1 MIWEWIITLIA
12 FVKLI
17 WHVKAFPQHLH
28 WCLVGWTFICLWK
41 NHLYDHHHIYIPELN
56 LYWPTP
62 CRPTPPPW
70 SSPCQPPGWPPHEP
84 HRQNIVLKV
93 CLHVVLSINYLNTL
107 FTWPWAFLLCGVTL
121 LTLLSAVEK
130 LMCLQDWGFDEIF
143 VTISSMSALGRLSLS
158 VGFHAHLQVVSTRKH
173 FSTYF
178 TFRKPFSRN

>member
-1 MIWEWIITLIA
+1 M
-12 FVKLI
+12 
-17 WHVKAFPQHLH
+17 
-28 WCLVGWTFICLWK
+28 GWTFICLWK

-70 SSPCQPPGWPPHEP
+70 SPPCQPPGWPPHEP

-143 VTISSMSALGRLSLS
+143 VTISSMSASGRLSLS
-158 VGFHAHLQVVSTRKH
+158 VGFHVHLQVVSTRKH

-178 TFRKPFSRN
+178 TFRKPFSRK